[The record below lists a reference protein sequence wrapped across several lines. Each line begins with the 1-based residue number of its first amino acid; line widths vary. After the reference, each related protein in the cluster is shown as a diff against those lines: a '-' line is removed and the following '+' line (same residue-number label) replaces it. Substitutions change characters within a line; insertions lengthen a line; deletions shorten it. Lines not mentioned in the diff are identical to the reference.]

1 MANIETLSES
11 HLFLD
16 EVKDLYVEGYGYMS
30 SSRHVEMAHWYS
42 LQPGQSADKFDILID
57 GYYFPD
63 FSGRISLDFRDVL
76 KRLID
81 IEPCD
86 GKTNSPKQIRWEF
99 GELQALTMISLCS
112 SMVKSEIS
120 DIDYLAVP
128 EKAKLGLTWFLPE
141 NYSSSVVLIQGSHSY
156 TVRSDQNAAAESS
169 LASEDL
175 MLSELPVRPGI
186 PFRFVVRLTSAVDD
200 EPELIYKSPVYEI
213 INREFQ
219 QFAFA
224 DRFGGYTFIPMSGA
238 LELSAEYS
246 FENARYHTG
255 NARVSGSG
263 TPAFM
268 QYTGGLTRK
277 SAAALS
283 DLLLS
288 DRIYHLVG
296 EKWCRILIEDADIA
310 FQTVDSLHYGS
321 FSFRYMDDLTLT
333 DVI

>member
-1 MANIETLSES
+1 MANIETVSGS

-16 EVKDLYVEGYGYMS
+16 ELKDLYAEGS
-30 SSRHVEMAHWYS
+30 ISYS
-42 LQPGQSADKFDILID
+42 LLVRMNHWCSTKPGQSADKFDTLID
-57 GYYFPD
+57 GYFYSD
-63 FSGRISLDFRDVL
+63 FKGRVSLDFRDIL
-76 KRLID
+76 KRLMD
-81 IEPCD
+81 IEPHD
-86 GKTNSPKQIRWEF
+86 GKTNSPKLIRWDI
-99 GELQALTMISLCS
+99 GEGQAQTKISLCS
-112 SMVKSEIS
+112 SSVKSKIT

-128 EKAKLGLTWFLPE
+128 ENACLGLTWFVPE
-141 NYSSSVVLIQGSHSY
+141 NYSSSVGLIQGSRSY
-156 TVRSDQNAAAESS
+156 TIRSDQDAAAESS
-169 LASEDL
+169 LTSEDL
-175 MLSELPVRPGI
+175 MLSALSVRPGI

-200 EPELIYKSPVYEI
+200 EPELIYKSSIYEI
-213 INREFQ
+213 INGEFQ

-255 NARVSGSG
+255 NAMVSGSG

-310 FQTVDSLHYGS
+310 FQTVDSLQYGS
-321 FSFRYMDDLTLT
+321 FSFRYMDDLALT